1 MSLTQP
7 VHQSLLRHPQL
18 GGVPRE
24 YVFSEAFSGLLLVFL
39 TRFSLVAFLYLAA
52 LVLVIHPVLALVT
65 RNEPLALPLLFQ
77 SLFHPAFRPA
87 LAPLGRRSSAPPSA
101 LRKR

>member
-1 MSLTQP
+1 VSGREP

-24 YVFSEAFSGLLLVFL
+24 YAVAEAVSGLLALFL
-39 TRFSLVAFLYLAA
+39 TRFSWVSLLYLAGLA
-52 LVLVIHPVLALVT
+52 FLVHPALALVT
-65 RNEPLALPLLFQ
+65 RNEPLAIPLLLQNLFQ
-77 SLFHPAFRPA
+77 PAFRPA
-87 LAPLGRRSSAPPSA
+87 LGAMGRRHTPPPSA